1 MRVTHGII
9 GLGLLAAPALAQ
21 TSNYDDLTEGFL
33 GTSYSYNGVNYHSV
47 NGVSGVFPDGS
58 TFTPADGGDQLIIEN
73 ATLLFNDF
81 PAWGSPNNVM
91 TFGTTYVNGDNL
103 SLGAF
108 AQVTMDL
115 DQVSDSASV
124 EMVFYENGPWG
135 GIEFHLD
142 ALSGGGVVAS
152 DSFVLSDLG
161 GRDNIAFNTLS
172 VGGAQF
178 DSLHMYATYG
188 GDFSLPRLMIDD
200 LTVTPVPT
208 PATAVLLGLGAV
220 ATRRRR

>member
-1 MRVTHGII
+1 MRVLHGIV
-9 GLGLLAAPALAQ
+9 GVGVLAAPALAQ

-73 ATLLFNDF
+73 ATYLFNDY
-81 PAWGSPNNVM
+81 PSWGSPSNVM
-91 TFGTTYVNGDNL
+91 TFGTSYVPGDNL
-103 SLGAF
+103 TLGAF

-135 GIEFHLD
+135 GIVFHLE
-142 ALSGGGVVAS
+142 ALSGGSVVDS
-152 DSFVLSDLG
+152 DSFAISDLG

-172 VGGAQF
+172 VGGAPF
-178 DSLHMYATYG
+178 DSLYMYATYG
-188 GDFSLPRLMIDD
+188 SDFSLPRLMIDD
-200 LTVTPVPT
+200 LTLDPVPAPT
-208 PATAVLLGLGAV
+208 TAALLGLGAL